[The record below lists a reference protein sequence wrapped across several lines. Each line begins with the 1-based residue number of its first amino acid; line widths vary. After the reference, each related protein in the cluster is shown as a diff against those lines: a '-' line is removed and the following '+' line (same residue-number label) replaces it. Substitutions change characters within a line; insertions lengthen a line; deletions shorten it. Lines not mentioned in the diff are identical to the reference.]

1 MSNSIKDK
9 LVSEAASIREYIA
22 FNGKNEKDESDQAI
36 LQSIGVAA
44 LWHRIQEDNFA
55 YLADEVGMGKTR
67 QAMGVIAT
75 QFLKKPD
82 SRVVIICPGKPLQ
95 TQWKSEWEIFVSG
108 CLRISDGVLK
118 SALDYRVNQSLA
130 LHDRLSEFA
139 SSLLLDDDR
148 LHLLRYSSFSRP
160 IGFNG
165 KNSKEQIMGFYK
177 EKLKEIGIADINQ
190 KEQEIIDTTITIDDW
205 KRTVTARLNTQYAER
220 IQILFNEDTRPID
233 LIVCDE
239 AQYLRHIGNAR
250 NTHLNSSLG
259 AKSNKWLF
267 LSATPLH
274 SGQSDI
280 KSLDHYICTHERDAK
295 TQECSNASCVN
306 ISASMNGT
314 LKDKSKMD
322 VIDILDEFLVRRP
335 RLYSDGSRESY
346 DKVSYRNYTTD
357 AAVATN
363 DAFSSMVTALVQKR
377 LVSSLG
383 GKNNRFRQGE
393 CSSFESLASS
403 VKRIVH
409 PNADGILYE
418 KPEIESLGSTAASDV
433 PPDRGDI
440 DQLNESLRKVL
451 VDNKVATEQDV
462 KLKNIPHPKLYHV
475 VDQLVDNCLKNAPN
489 HKTLVFVRR
498 LATVEELID
507 LLKQRFQK
515 VIDKRITEWPHV
527 IKNMPSITHKK
538 HLFSNA
544 DDFWSINEPDEPLEL
559 SQSDLEDD
567 EMGIKEPDLPYFKAI
582 IKSEKSNGMLYSFLT
597 RLLQLKST
605 DGKRTRLFAS
615 LLSNEKEQEDHW
627 QALLDA
633 IFDKGEEQ
641 PKALTQAEN
650 ILQLKRCILQSMRR
664 SDFLVDLYILNG
676 FVNIEGANTLSE
688 KLIYMF
694 NKAKEDQLKS
704 ISSELHEYLNNW
716 RQRLKN
722 WCLHFELISS
732 KCFNSQKND
741 IDAVF
746 RGMAPVVGR
755 SGNIANKYAVSQFKM
770 PCYPNILI
778 CTDVLKEGVDMHLF
792 CDEVIHYGVAWTS
805 GDLEQRTGRV
815 DRVDSLINRRINKH
829 VNGRD
834 SAPKLNVGFPYLA
847 GTLDQY
853 QVRRVVKEKMLS
865 DLRMDFGK
873 REDEIK
879 DISIED
885 VFNNKVATK
894 ALPNAL
900 KIREFIPTSLLLA
913 NGLLKD
919 NDFSYR
925 QCSTHKLLTRYKY
938 QPKSNIK
945 IKDIYPLPVLV
956 VTYESPKENTS
967 YSRTLGDNLKTKW
980 EYKKKEGKGNFKWIE
995 NYEVVVPLALSE
1007 QEMDSIVSGIENTT
1021 HLLEPTPVLSLAEA
1035 KGFEFNN
1042 SLNTLA
1048 MNITH
1053 KAPFKQTADRKQTV
1067 MLERIGDLLL
1077 VRSPIVSI
1085 EDLGLDD
1092 RELAIWIGT
1101 QNNKRKWGYINDH
1114 KEVIWYCCLIAY
1126 PEKLCITFEKLV
1138 HHISETAD
1146 RLQQLY
1152 TASDKEN
1159 WDYKANS
1166 TFNLA
1171 KEGAVTNKQIIQ
1183 KIRQDSCIRS
1193 RIGRWHMGVFEQVLI
1208 RLTEEI
1214 DTEEKRVS
1222 EVLHNIFKSDKLLR
1236 DGTINLSMPTKPA
1249 LRFCLQSFL
1258 DMSEN
1263 SIVGINPV
1271 EPSMIWELGIST
1283 ATKGRSPKL
1292 TMDDYHDLPHMVK
1305 DGNWSEVETFNSA
1318 KIYTCQNDEIKM
1330 RWFVIYHPATMLD
1343 GRSKLFLNS
1352 WSNVFQRMRGNT
1364 SKFMKQACANDFKD
1378 FSIIDNQNFAKDR

>member
-1 MSNSIKDK
+1 MNNSIKDK
-9 LVSEAASIREYIA
+9 LASEAASIREYIS
-22 FNGKNEKDESDQAI
+22 FNGKEEKDESEQAI
-36 LQSIGVAA
+36 LQSVGVAA

-67 QAMGVIAT
+67 QAMAVITT
-75 QFLKKPD
+75 QFLMKPD

-95 TQWKSEWEIFVSG
+95 AQWKSEWEIFVSH

-118 SALDYRVNQSLA
+118 SALDNSVNQSLA

-165 KNSKEQIMGFYK
+165 KKSKEQITSFYK

-190 KEQEIIDTTITIDDW
+190 KEQEIIDTTDITIDDW
-205 KRTVTARLNTQYAER
+205 IKTVTARLNTQYAKR

-239 AQYLRHIGNAR
+239 AQYLRHTGNAR
-250 NTHLNSSLG
+250 NRHLNSSLG
-259 AKSNKWLF
+259 AKLNKWLF

-280 KSLDHYICTHERDAK
+280 QCLEHYICTHERDNETK
-295 TQECSNASCVN
+295 VCSNASCVN
-306 ISASMNGT
+306 ISAAMNGT
-314 LKDKSKMD
+314 FKDKSKMD

-383 GKNNRFRQGE
+383 GRNNRFRQGE

-403 VKRIVH
+403 VKGIVH
-409 PNADGILYE
+409 TNADGISYE
-418 KPEIESLGSTAASDV
+418 KPEIESLGGSAASDA

-527 IKNMPSITHKK
+527 IKSMPSITHKK
-538 HLFSNA
+538 DLFLNA
-544 DDFWSINEPDEPLEL
+544 EDFWNINEPDEPIEL
-559 SQSDLEDD
+559 PPSELEDD
-567 EMGIKEPDLPYFKAI
+567 ETGIKEPDLPYFKAI
-582 IKSEKSNGMLYSFLT
+582 KKSEEKQDSNGMLYSFLT
-597 RLLQLKST
+597 RLLQSESS
-605 DGKRTRLFAS
+605 DGKRKSLFA
-615 LLSNEKEQEDHW
+615 LLVPNEKAQENHW
-627 QALLDA
+627 QSPLWKKLLDA
-633 IFDKGEEQ
+633 IFDEGEV
-641 PKALTQAEN
+641 PPSTLTQADNTKN
-650 ILQLKRCILQSMRR
+650 ILLLKRCILQSMRR
-664 SDFLVDLYILNG
+664 SDFLIDLYILNG
-676 FVNIEGANTLSE
+676 FVNIEGETTLSE

-694 NKAKEDQLKS
+694 NKAKAGQLKS
-704 ISSELHEYLNNW
+704 VPSELHTYLNNW

-732 KCFNSQKND
+732 KCFNSKKSD

-853 QVRRVVKEKMLS
+853 QVKRVVKEKMLS

-879 DISIED
+879 EISIDD
-885 VFNNKVATK
+885 VFNNKTTKK
-894 ALPNAL
+894 ALPNTL
-900 KIREFIPTSLLLA
+900 KIREFLPTTLLLE
-913 NGLLKD
+913 NGLLKYK
-919 NDFSYR
+919 NFSYY
-925 QCSTHKLLTRYKY
+925 QCSTHKKMANYKI
-938 QPKSNIK
+938 QAKSNIK

-956 VTYESPKENTS
+956 VTYESPNENSS

-980 EYKKKEGKGNFKWIE
+980 EYKKKEDKGNFKWIE
-995 NYEVVVPLALSE
+995 NYEVVVPLALSN
-1007 QEMDSIVSGIENTT
+1007 QEMDYISSCLESTT
-1021 HLLEPTPVLSLAEA
+1021 HLLEPIPVLSLAEA
-1035 KGFEFNN
+1035 KGFEFNK

-1048 MNITH
+1048 MTITH
-1053 KAPFKQTADRKQTV
+1053 EAPFKQTVGRKQTV

-1085 EDLGLDD
+1085 EDLGLDG

-1101 QNNKRKWGYINDH
+1101 QNNKRKWGYLNDH
-1114 KEVIWYCCLIAY
+1114 EDVIWYCCLMAY
-1126 PEKLCITFEKLV
+1126 PEKLGTTFEKLT

-1152 TASDKEN
+1152 TASDNEN
-1159 WDYKANS
+1159 WNYKANN

-1171 KEGAVTNKQIIQ
+1171 KEGAVTNDHIIQ
-1183 KIRQDSCIRS
+1183 KIKVDSGMRS
-1193 RIGRWHMGVFEQVLI
+1193 RIGRWHMEVFKEIIMRMAEDIETSEDRLSDVL
-1208 RLTEEI
+1208 
-1214 DTEEKRVS
+1214 S
-1222 EVLHNIFKSDKLLR
+1222 NIGKSDKLLR
-1236 DGTINLSMPTKPA
+1236 EGILNLYMPEKPA
-1249 LRFCLQSFL
+1249 LRFNLQSFL
-1258 DMSEN
+1258 DMSN
-1263 SIVGINPV
+1263 YMS
-1271 EPSMIWELGIST
+1271 EPSMIWQLGIST
-1283 ATKGRSPKL
+1283 ATRGRAPQL
-1292 TMDDYHDLPHMVK
+1292 DMDDYDGLPHVEK
-1305 DGNWSEVETFNSA
+1305 NEWWSEIESDNHI
-1318 KIYTCQNDEIKM
+1318 KIYTYQDDVKKM
-1330 RWFVIYHPATMLD
+1330 RWFVLYHPASMLD
-1343 GRSKLFLNS
+1343 GRNQLFIDA
-1352 WSNVFQRMRGNT
+1352 WVRVFQRMKGNS
-1364 SKFMKQACANDFKD
+1364 SKFMKQACANDFND
-1378 FSIIDNQNFAKDR
+1378 FFNR